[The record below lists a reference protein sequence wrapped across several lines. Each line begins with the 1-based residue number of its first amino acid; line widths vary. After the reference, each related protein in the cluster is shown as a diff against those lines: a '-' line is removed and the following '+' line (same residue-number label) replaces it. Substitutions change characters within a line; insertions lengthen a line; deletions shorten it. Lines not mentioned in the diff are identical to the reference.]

1 MPYRR
6 RRRQLGGW
14 CLLHSDAVAAD
25 PDSSPEAPSERPEQ
39 DLTSFLQR
47 RRVSTY
53 EQDMARL
60 AYAYGVDL
68 RRARWLKASSMGNA
82 MVRAV
87 DRGWPRLARE
97 LDETLLAPAADP
109 IPVALLENVARQVR
123 LLRAPLPTI
132 RSLSRS
138 GQTSAEMPLATP
150 LGATHGDVN
159 WLVLDVD
166 GLASL
171 EPATQTFALASAV
184 AHLQCDHG
192 VFFSAHLLASQR
204 SSSWPL
210 RALRASLNP
219 WSQMMVFSTDRAGLL
234 AVGELEVTL
243 ESMRHAAALYEHSA
257 RSWLPRTP
265 SIDVR
270 ERALV
275 EFDRSSVV
283 ARFRAARARGAT
295 ALADA
300 EPKSGKEGDT
310 PHVPEDAWSLARVDS
325 RLTDRLG
332 IL

>member
-6 RRRQLGGW
+6 RGRQLGGS
-14 CLLHSDAVAAD
+14 CLLHSDAVSADPESPPEAAAD
-25 PDSSPEAPSERPEQ
+25 RPEH

-68 RRARWLKASSMGNA
+68 RRARWLKASSVGNA
-82 MVRAV
+82 LVRAV

-132 RSLSRS
+132 RSLSRR

-150 LGATHGDVN
+150 LGATHGNVN
-159 WLVLDVD
+159 WLILDTE
-166 GLASL
+166 GLAAL
-171 EPATQTFALASAV
+171 EPATQTFVLASAV

-204 SSSWPL
+204 SSSFPL
-210 RALRASLNP
+210 RALRSALNP
-219 WSQMMVFSTDRAGLL
+219 WSHMMVFSTDRAGLL
-234 AVGELEVTL
+234 AVGELDAAL

-265 SIDVR
+265 AVEVR

-275 EFDRSSVV
+275 EFDRSAVV

-300 EPKSGKEGDT
+300 DADADAGQDT
-310 PHVPEDAWSLARVDS
+310 PHVPEDAWSLARVDA